1 MEHGILLVNQL
12 INDQRLL
19 LSHEEFMLTFQLP
32 VTLEEYIVIFDAA
45 PQGVPQLLKF
55 AERNDAVAE
64 SQNCEIFVGKVA
76 ITRKSCSNRH
86 VRRCL
91 QTILPHGQYNWTA

>member
-1 MEHGILLVNQL
+1 M
-12 INDQRLL
+12 
-19 LSHEEFMLTFQLP
+19 
-32 VTLEEYIVIFDAA
+32 IFDAA